1 MAYEHL
7 RDSALP
13 RIVTSVIADVAQLF
27 QAEVRLAKAEIASNV
42 TAKLQSI
49 VGFAIAGV
57 FGLVTLLL
65 IAQAMVFSLIA
76 RGIEPHWAALTV
88 AAVFC
93 VLAGVSAAIAMS
105 KARQEL
111 APQRTVHQV
120 SKDIR
125 VVKEQLQ

>member
-42 TAKLQSI
+42 NAKLQSI
-49 VGFAIAGV
+49 AAFAIAGV
-57 FGLVTLLL
+57 FGFVTLIL
-65 IAQAMVFSLIA
+65 IAQTFVFLLMAWGVESYWASLI
-76 RGIEPHWAALTV
+76 V
-88 AAVFC
+88 AVGFG
-93 VLAGVSAAIAMS
+93 VLAAASIAFAMS

-111 APQRTVHQV
+111 TPQRTVHQV
-120 SKDIR
+120 EKDIR

>member
-57 FGLVTLLL
+57 FGFVTLIL
-65 IAQAMVFSLIA
+65 IAQTFVFLLMAWGVESYWASLI
-76 RGIEPHWAALTV
+76 V
-88 AAVFC
+88 AVGFG
-93 VLAGVSAAIAMS
+93 VLAAASIAFAMS

-111 APQRTVHQV
+111 VPQRTVQQV
-120 SKDIR
+120 NKDIR
-125 VVKEQLQ
+125 VAKEQLQ

>member
-65 IAQAMVFSLIA
+65 IAQAVVFLLIA
-76 RGIEPHWAALTV
+76 RGIEAHWATLIV

-93 VLAGVSAAIAMS
+93 VLAAVSAAIAMS

>member
-13 RIVTSVIADVAQLF
+13 RVVTAVIADIVQLF

-42 TAKLQSI
+42 TTKVQSI
-49 VGFAIAGV
+49 FGFAIAAV
-57 FGLVTLLL
+57 FGLVTLFL
-65 IAQAMVFSLIA
+65 IAQAAVFLLIT
-76 RGIEPHWAALTV
+76 RGIEAHWATLIV

-93 VLAGVSAAIAMS
+93 VLAAVSAAIAMS

-120 SKDIR
+120 NNDIR
-125 VVKEQLQ
+125 VAKEQLQ